1 MSAQAGRNLL
11 VKIRDGQGTFVTLA
25 GLRTKTLRF
34 NAKIVDITDS
44 DSVEAWQ
51 ELLPGAGVKSA
62 EISGAGIFRDAASD
76 ASARTA
82 FFDQSTEAYQF
93 IIPGFGVIEGP
104 FLISALSYAGTYQG
118 EASFDLTLVSAGA
131 IGFIAE

>member
-62 EISGAGIFRDAASD
+62 EISGAGIFH
-76 ASARTA
+76 
-82 FFDQSTEAYQF
+82 
-93 IIPGFGVIEGP
+93 EGP
-104 FLISALSYAGTYQG
+104 MTQPWRSHVGFHFLARPAPDRHG
-118 EASFDLTLVSAGA
+118 E
-131 IGFIAE
+131 